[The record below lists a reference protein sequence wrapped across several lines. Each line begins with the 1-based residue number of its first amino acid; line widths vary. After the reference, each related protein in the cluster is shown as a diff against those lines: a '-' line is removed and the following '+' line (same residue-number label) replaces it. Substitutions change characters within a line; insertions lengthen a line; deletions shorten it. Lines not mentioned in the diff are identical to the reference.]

1 MKLGRLLLLAGAAFA
16 ANQYLNRT
24 EKGRQIKKDLSDN
37 AGKWGEKLKDYVSN
51 RNGNGSSDLF
61 GDANPTGSSSRG
73 SGSPL

>member
-16 ANQYLNRT
+16 ANQYLNKT
-24 EKGRQIKKDLSDN
+24 EKGRQIKKDISDN

-51 RNGNGSSDLF
+51 RNGNSSSDLF
-61 GDANPTGSSSRG
+61 SDANPTGSSNRG